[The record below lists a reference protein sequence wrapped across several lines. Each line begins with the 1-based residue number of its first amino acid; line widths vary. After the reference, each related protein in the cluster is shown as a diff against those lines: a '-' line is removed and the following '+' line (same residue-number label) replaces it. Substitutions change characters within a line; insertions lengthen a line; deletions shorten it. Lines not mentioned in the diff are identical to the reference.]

1 MKILIY
7 GAGVIGCTY
16 GWQLAEAGH
25 DITILVRKGQM
36 QQVAEQGI
44 HLICQDF
51 RNGKK
56 KTIETTFRPHII
68 DQLDAQ
74 NDFEYIIVT
83 TSKIQLPE
91 VLPVLGASAGKANV
105 LFFLNNW
112 DCFEEIAHYLKP
124 EQYFFGFPF
133 MVGGGRDT
141 NGIHSVIS
149 GLKYSHTPIG
159 EADGDV
165 TPRVRKM
172 VQALEEAHLKP
183 LISPQIKLW
192 IITHYAVAAGLTAGI
207 MSAGNANK
215 FVKDSAIIR
224 TTILA
229 IREGFAICLKR
240 GYDAKA
246 EKANKLYQLPLFI
259 SVPIARMIYS
269 NEALQLMF
277 DGHVNHSP
285 REIRQMIEDMIAYGV
300 KYDIVTPHIKKLGEK
315 LYRKNLSWA

>member
-25 DITILVRKGQM
+25 DITLLVRKGQM
-36 QQVAEQGI
+36 LQVAEQGI

-51 RNGKK
+51 RSGKK

-91 VLPVLGASAGKANV
+91 VLPVLGASAGKAHV
-105 LFFLNNW
+105 LFFQNNW
-112 DCFEEIAHYLKP
+112 DCFDEIAHYMKP

-159 EADGDV
+159 EAHGEV

-207 MSAGNANK
+207 MSAGSAAN
-215 FVKDSAIIR
+215 FVNDSAIIR
-224 TTILA
+224 TTIFA

-240 GYDAKA
+240 GYDAKT
-246 EKANKLYQLPLFI
+246 EKANKLYRLPLFI
-259 SVPIARMIYS
+259 SVPIAKKIYS

-277 DGHVNHSP
+277 DDHVNHSP
-285 REIRQMIEDMIAYGV
+285 EEVRQMIEDMIACGK
-300 KYDIVTPHIKKLGEK
+300 KYDIATPCLGKLKGK
-315 LYRKNLSWA
+315 L